1 MEFREPKNVNELE
14 SLLRLRYKV
23 YSEDASLC
31 KMISSGSVHDINFFD
46 LKALHFGCFIAKK
59 PVAYLRMV
67 TDAETHFAHW
77 IQKILSGEKISLNTT
92 QDNFPFQ
99 TYCSDKGWSKD
110 FIINHKGKKIGEV
123 GKLAIDRKY
132 RTSRGELLTGL
143 FQAFIHYC
151 KDQQGFDMGFGSC
164 ILPLERYYRKFGFKR
179 AEGAIPFKYHGLP
192 EAVMVKFDK

>member
-1 MEFREPKNVNELE
+1 MEFREPENVNELE

-31 KMISSGSVHDINFFD
+31 KMISSDSVHDINCFD
-46 LKALHFGCFIAKK
+46 LNALHFGCFIDKK

-67 TDAETHFAHW
+67 TDAETYFSPW
-77 IQKILSGEKISLNTT
+77 IKNILSDERISLNTS

-110 FIINHKGKKIGEV
+110 FITNHKGKKIGEV
-123 GKLAIDRKY
+123 GKLAIDKEY
-132 RTSRGELLTGL
+132 RTGRGELLTGL
-143 FQAFIHYC
+143 FRAFIPYC

-164 ILPLERYYRKFGFKR
+164 VLPLERYYSKFGFKR
-179 AEGAIPFKYHGLP
+179 AEGAIPFKYQRLP